1 MRPNLQFPE
10 ILNVKFNLSC
20 SDTNSTGSGRLSINE
35 TKLYVPIATL
45 STQDKQK
52 LLQQL

>member
-1 MRPNLQFPE
+1 MQPNPQFPE

-20 SDTNSTGSGRLSINE
+20 SDTNSTGSGKLSISE
-35 TKLYVPIATL
+35 TKLYVTVVTL